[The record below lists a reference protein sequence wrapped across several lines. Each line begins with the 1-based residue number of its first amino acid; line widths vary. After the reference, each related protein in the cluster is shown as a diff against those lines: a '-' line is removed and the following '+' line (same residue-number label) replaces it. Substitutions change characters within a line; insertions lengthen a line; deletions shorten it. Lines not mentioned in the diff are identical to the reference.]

1 MLQELSSL
9 QGMQRLVLHL
19 PILTTLCSIFFCA
32 VLIRRYRQKGGG
44 KHLWWW
50 GVGMATY
57 GVGTATE
64 SFTTLLGW
72 NETVFRVWYIA
83 GAFLGGYP
91 LAQGSIYL
99 LGSPRFARWS
109 ARIVCTAIAIG
120 AVLVFLSPL
129 DVAVAEPHR
138 LSGKVLGWQWLRA
151 MSPFINLYSVAF
163 LAGGAWLSALR
174 YRREPSLRD
183 RYVGNI
189 LIAIGAILP
198 GIGGSFTRFG
208 VVEML
213 YITEL
218 AGLLMIFLGYRR
230 CVSAPAPQ
238 LINKQRAA
246 FATAATIA
254 LVTLF
259 MALPAQAQSSSSPAP
274 AATADATTADQQPQD
289 TDGDGT
295 IDSFF
300 SAVTVTATG
309 NPRDTFEVATPV
321 TVIQQEE
328 IARLAPDNAADLLR
342 TQPGVDVNGVG
353 PNQSRPVIR
362 GQRGLR
368 VLFLED
374 GLRLNNARRQT
385 DFGEVTGLID
395 LQSVGSVE
403 VVRGPASVLYGSD
416 AIGGVL
422 NLVPSTPRLAEGQN
436 LGGGFELRYGSAAST
451 KRGSVLLEGAS
462 GDFDFQFGASRRE
475 SDAYDAPKGTFG
487 DVKLTSSATVNDTG
501 LEDNNLWG
509 TLGWKINENNAL
521 RLRLSRYRADQTGFG
536 FVEPGLIGE
545 DTSFRIRI
553 LYPYQNF
560 DRAVLGYTGSNL
572 ESAMADRVEAKLYW
586 QSNERQLVN
595 EIAINIGPVG
605 PGFPDSSVNS
615 DTKNFTNLDT
625 VGFRLEAMKV
635 IRSKDVLTY
644 GLEGFRDDSVNTD
657 FSKTVTTIR
666 FPFPP
671 FEAVDVSTDSIANAP
686 NATNTSWGAFV
697 QNEVKPIDKLQLTAG
712 LRYQKVT
719 TKAEATPN
727 LDTDGLDF
735 NDSKVVGAV
744 TATWLFI
751 PELNA
756 FVSYGR
762 AFRAPSIIERLF
774 NGPTPEGA
782 GFQLTNPGLQSEDS
796 KNWDVGI
803 KYRRNNAFLE
813 AVLFRTDIDGGIV
826 QYFYNQTE
834 KDALPQATK
843 DQIELLGDLEDVN
856 VVQER
861 NVDKLRYEGVEVA
874 LGYRFDVGM
883 TVGGN
888 YTHLNAD
895 RLDSSNPPTGDTY
908 GDKYVGYVRW
918 EPGTRRYWVEYRL
931 RHNSS
936 TPANLDPNQSVPPIG
951 STLPGF
957 TVHAL
962 AGGVTLFEKGSV
974 KHELDLSVE
983 NLTDE
988 LYAEFSNASFFR
1000 PEPGRNVKA
1009 AYRLRF

>member
-1 MLQELSSL
+1 MRH
-9 QGMQRLVLHL
+9 M
-19 PILTTLCSIFFCA
+19 
-32 VLIRRYRQKGGG
+32 
-44 KHLWWW
+44 
-50 GVGMATY
+50 
-57 GVGTATE
+57 
-64 SFTTLLGW
+64 
-72 NETVFRVWYIA
+72 
-83 GAFLGGYP
+83 
-91 LAQGSIYL
+91 
-99 LGSPRFARWS
+99 
-109 ARIVCTAIAIG
+109 
-120 AVLVFLSPL
+120 
-129 DVAVAEPHR
+129 
-138 LSGKVLGWQWLRA
+138 
-151 MSPFINLYSVAF
+151 
-163 LAGGAWLSALR
+163 
-174 YRREPSLRD
+174 
-183 RYVGNI
+183 
-189 LIAIGAILP
+189 
-198 GIGGSFTRFG
+198 
-208 VVEML
+208 
-213 YITEL
+213 TEL
-218 AGLLMIFLGYRR
+218 LDRSMVLLGYRHDTT
-230 CVSAPAPQ
+230 SAPLRLAIQ
-238 LINKQRAA
+238 TRAA
-246 FATAATIA
+246 CASLA
-254 LVTLF
+254 LLLILVF
-259 MALPAQAQSSSSPAP
+259 SAALPIQAQTNTTSAP
-274 AATADATTADQQPQD
+274 AATADAANEGQQGED

-300 SAVTVTATG
+300 STVTVTATG
-309 NPRDTFEVATPV
+309 SERDTFEVATPV
-321 TVIQQEE
+321 TVISSQE
-328 IARLAPDNAADLLR
+328 IQRLAPDNAADLLR
-342 TQPGVDVNGVG
+342 TQPGVDINGVG

-395 LQSVGSVE
+395 LESVGNVE

-422 NLVPSTPRLAEGQN
+422 NLVPSAPRLANGKN

-451 KRGSVLLEGAS
+451 KRGSALLEGVS
-462 GDFDFQFGASRRE
+462 GNFEFQLGVSRRE
-475 SDAYDAPKGTFG
+475 SDDYSAPKGTFG
-487 DVKLTSSATVNDTG
+487 NVKLTQEATVNDTG
-501 LEDNNLWG
+501 LKDDNLWG
-509 TLGWKINENNAL
+509 TLGWKINENHAL
-521 RLRLSRYRADQTGFG
+521 KLRLSRYRADQTGFG
-536 FVEPGLIGE
+536 FVEPSLIGE

-572 ESAMADRVEAKLYW
+572 NSAMADRVEAKLYW

-595 EIAINIGPVG
+595 NIDINIGPVG
-605 PGFPDSSVNS
+605 PGFPDSSVES
-615 DTKNFTNLDT
+615 DTKNFTDLDT
-625 VGFRLEAMKV
+625 LGFRLEAVKV
-635 IRSKDVLTY
+635 FRAKDVLTY
-644 GLEGFRDDSVNTD
+644 GVEGFQDDSFNTD
-657 FSKTVTTIR
+657 FSRTVTTIR

-671 FEAVDVSTDSIANAP
+671 FESKDVSTDSIANAP
-686 NATNTSWGAFV
+686 NATNASWGAFV
-697 QNEVKPIDKLQLTAG
+697 QNEVKPIEKLQLTAG

-719 TKAEATPN
+719 TKAESTPN
-727 LDTDGLDF
+727 LDTSGLDF
-735 NDSKVVGAV
+735 NDSKVVGAA

-782 GFQLTNPGLQSEDS
+782 GFQLTNPELQSEDS

-813 AVLFRTDIDGGIV
+813 AVLFRTDISGGIV
-826 QYFYNQTE
+826 QYFLSQTE

-843 DQIELLGDLEDVN
+843 DQIELLGDLEDIN

-861 NVDKLRYEGVEVA
+861 NVDKLRYEGVELA
-874 LGYRFDVGM
+874 LGYRTDFGM

-888 YTHLNAD
+888 YTHLNAK
-895 RLDSSNPPTGDTY
+895 RLDTSNPPTGDTY

-918 EPGTRRYWVEYRL
+918 EPGSRRYWVEYRL
-931 RHNSS
+931 RRNSS

-957 TVHAL
+957 TVHAV
-962 AGGVTLFEKGSV
+962 AGGVTLYEKGGV

-988 LYAEFSNASFFR
+988 LYAEFSNATFFR